1 MSFFDFVYRF
11 NRNFNFLFRRGKT
24 GKKIKF
30 VPVEKK
36 VEEPSSHEENL
47 SDKLKD
53 FKVEAPEGF
62 DVLKDKVAARDKYIR
77 ELAITCSAKVGS
89 AMTNHYMSTRVPVD
103 MIALEGSLDGVY
115 EAILDNSPFIEKI
128 TVKTVSNKKYLVMH
142 ICHDSEGHYL
152 TRNQLNK

>member
-1 MSFFDFVYRF
+1 MSLVSFFDFMHRANRRFKFLF
-11 NRNFNFLFRRGKT
+11 NRGKA
-24 GKKIKF
+24 GKKLTLT
-30 VPVEKK
+30 PVKDEPKQ
-36 VEEPSSHEENL
+36 EERL
-47 SDKLKD
+47 QDKLKD
-53 FKVEAPEGF
+53 LKVEAPEGF
-62 DVLKDKVAARDKYIR
+62 DVLKDKVNARDKYIR
-77 ELAITCSAKVGS
+77 ELAITCSTKVGS
-89 AMTNHYMSTRVPVD
+89 AMTNHFMSTRVPVD